1 MLKVSE
7 SIVTGSN
14 SAMAKILVV
23 DDDQPLVDIVTDI
36 LRFEH
41 YAIETA
47 FSGVDGLSMLSTNS
61 YDVAILDWD
70 MPDLTGVEIC
80 KSHRSKGGKTSILM
94 LTAKS
99 KTASKVEGFE
109 SGADDY
115 LTKPF
120 EPDELKVRIKALLR
134 RPTGFSGNE
143 LVVGGITLEPNNFR
157 VSRDGSEIRL
167 IRKEFVILELLMRY
181 PGRVFSLNE
190 IIDRV
195 WSMDESPSL
204 DVVRAHISNLRKKID
219 NDIIKTIHGVGYKIE
234 A

>member
-1 MLKVSE
+1 LKSQIDE
-7 SIVTGSN
+7 NPIETQL
-14 SAMAKILVV
+14 AMAKILVV
-23 DDDQPLVDIVTDI
+23 DDDEPLVNILTDI

-41 YAIETA
+41 YSIETA
-47 FSGVDGLSMLSTNS
+47 INGVDGMNMLSTNA
-61 YDVAILDWD
+61 YDVAIIDWD

-80 KSHRSKGGKTSILM
+80 KTHRAKGGRTSILM

-99 KTASKVEGFE
+99 KTISKVEGFE

-134 RPTGFSGNE
+134 RPTQFAGNE
-143 LVVGGITLEPNNFR
+143 LVLGSITLEPTNFR
-157 VSRDGSEIRL
+157 VTKDGCEIRL

-181 PGRVFSLNE
+181 PGKVFSLSE

-195 WSMDESPSL
+195 WSMDESPSQ
-204 DVVRAHISNLRKKID
+204 DVVRAHISNLRKKLD
-219 NDIIKTIHGVGYKIE
+219 NNIIKTIHGVGYKAE
-234 A
+234 V